1 MARETIEIN
10 KDLIPYEFNMVIGG
24 ELFTFVVDY
33 NYVGEFF
40 TIGLVKDGKTI
51 CSGAP
56 LIYGR
61 PLFEDVWKPGFP
73 AVDIVPYDPSKSYN
87 RVTYNNLCDGVL
99 LVLDNDEESV
109 LEE

>member
-1 MARETIEIN
+1 MDRETILIN
-10 KDLIPYEFNMVIGG
+10 KDLIPYEFNIVIGG

-40 TIGLVKDGKTI
+40 TIGLIKDGKTL
-51 CSGAP
+51 CSGSP
-56 LIYGR
+56 IMYGR
-61 PLFEDVWKPGFP
+61 PLFEEVWKPDFP

-87 RVTYNNLCDGVL
+87 RVTYINLCEGVL
-99 LVLDNDEESV
+99 LVLDNGETSV